1 MYKSRVRHKMG
12 RDSKFRFPVQAGV
25 VTGTLAL
32 VLAACGSGASGS
44 SPSSS
49 PSKSAAAPTQLT
61 IEGSTS
67 PVTVLN
73 LNPYNGNMGVDLM
86 YNTLMLVDPI
96 NGTMSPEL
104 ANSFKAVNST
114 TLEFTLQNGIKW
126 SNGTP
131 FTANDVI
138 FTLNMLKKYPAL
150 DGGGVW
156 NHLTSVTAQGNTV
169 IFHLNTPDVP
179 LNLSLA
185 SIPIVSQA
193 VWSKVANPVT
203 YTAVHPVVTGPY
215 TIDTFAPTKMVLK
228 KNPSSFE
235 ASQVKPQ
242 TVAFL
247 VGSSSQT
254 TNELLVAS
262 GAYDFS
268 YNYFPDVQKTFVSR
282 DPAHNKY
289 WFPAGGVI
297 SLFMNLTQAPFNNPN
312 FRQGIS
318 WAIDRQ
324 AVENKAVFGVEK
336 VAPQTGLIL
345 PGQSAWADPAIPNQG
360 LVTMNDTKALAD
372 FSKAGYTLKN
382 GKLVNS
388 SGVQVSFSIMEPSNY
403 SDWVG
408 AAQQIASNLAK
419 VGINATLNEPTSAV
433 YTTNTESGQFQA
445 AIGTFGGSGSAYSA
459 FNPALNSSFA
469 APINSTAVSNWERF
483 SSPAV
488 DQNLNQLA
496 AATTTSAMIKATYP
510 LQELMYN
517 QVPFIDLYYGGMWGL
532 FSTRHW
538 VGWPSASN
546 PYTLPATWNDDLL
559 AIMMHVRPA

>member
-1 MYKSRVRHKMG
+1 MYISRVRDVKWRG
-12 RDSKFRFPVQAGV
+12 SKFRFPAKVGV
-25 VTGTLAL
+25 ITGSMAL
-32 VLAACGSGASGS
+32 TLAACGSGTSASTS
-44 SPSSS
+44 SNVSSTS
-49 PSKSAAAPTQLT
+49 GATSTQLT
-61 IEGSTS
+61 IEGATS
-67 PVTVLN
+67 PITVLN

-104 ANSFKAVNST
+104 ATSFKAVNAT
-114 TLEFTLQNGIKW
+114 TLEFTLRNGIKW
-126 SNGTP
+126 SNGASFTP
-131 FTANDVI
+131 NDVI
-138 FTLNMLKKYPAL
+138 FTFNMLKKYPAL
-150 DGGGVW
+150 DGGGIW
-156 NHLTSVTAQGNTV
+156 NQLTSVTAQGNTV
-169 IFHLNTPDVP
+169 IFHLNSPDVP

-185 SIPIVSQA
+185 SVPIVSQA
-193 VWSKVANPVT
+193 VWSKLANPVT
-203 YTAVHPVVTGPY
+203 YTATHPVVTGPY
-215 TIDTFAPTKMVLK
+215 TFDTFAPTKMVLK
-228 KNPSSFE
+228 KNPLSFE

-262 GAYDFS
+262 GTYDFS
-268 YNYFPDVQKTFVSR
+268 YNYFPDVQKTFVAR

-297 SLFMNLTQAPFNNPN
+297 SLFMNLTQAPFNNPY

-324 AVENKAVFGVEK
+324 AVEDKAVFGVES
-336 VAPQTGLIL
+336 VAPQSGLIL
-345 PGQSAWADPAIPNQG
+345 PGQSAWSDPAIPNNG
-360 LVTMNDTKALAD
+360 LVTMNDSKALAD
-372 FSKAGYTLKN
+372 FKKAGYSLKN

-388 SGVQVSFSIMEPSNY
+388 SGVQVGFSIMEPNNY

-408 AAQQIASNLAK
+408 AAQQIASNLSS
-419 VGINATLNEPTSAV
+419 VGMNVTLNEPTAAV
-433 YTTNTESGQFQA
+433 YSTDTASGQFQA

-459 FNPALNSSFA
+459 FDPALNSSFA
-469 APINSTAVSNWERF
+469 APINTSTASNWERF
-483 SSPAV
+483 KSSTV
-488 DQNLNQLA
+488 DQYLNQLA
-496 AATTTSAMIKATYP
+496 AATTTASMIKATYP

-517 QVPFIDLYYGGMWGL
+517 QAPFIDLYYGGMWGL

-538 VGWPSASN
+538 VGWPSANN

-559 AIMMHVRPA
+559 SIMMHVRPA

>member
-12 RDSKFRFPVQAGV
+12 RDSKFRFPVQAGA
-25 VTGTLAL
+25 VTGALAL

>member
-1 MYKSRVRHKMG
+1 MYNNNKRNIEGRGSR
-12 RDSKFRFPVQAGV
+12 FRF
-25 VTGTLAL
+25 VTRSAAITGAFAVT
-32 VLAACGSGASGS
+32 LAACGSG
-44 SPSSS
+44 SSS
-49 PSKSAAAPTQLT
+49 SSSSATTTSSAATTTQLT
-61 IEGSTS
+61 IQGSTS
-67 PVTVLN
+67 PITVLN
-73 LNPYNGNMGVDLM
+73 LNPFNGNMGVDLM
-86 YNTLMLVDPI
+86 YNTLMLVNPI

-104 ANSFKAVNST
+104 ATSFKALNST
-114 TLEFTLQNGIKW
+114 TLEFTLKSGIKW

-131 FTANDVI
+131 FTAKDVV
-138 FTLNMLKKYPAL
+138 FTFNMLKKFPAL
-150 DGGGVW
+150 DGGGIWKQV
-156 NHLTSVTAQGNTV
+156 TSVTTSGNTV
-169 IFHLNTPDVP
+169 TFNLNTPDVP

-185 SIPIVSQA
+185 SVPIVSQA

-203 YTAVHPVVTGPY
+203 YTAKTPVVTGPY
-215 TIDTFAPTKMVLK
+215 TFDTFAPTKMVLK
-228 KNPSSFE
+228 KNPLSFE
-235 ASQVKPQ
+235 SGQVKPQ

-262 GAYDFS
+262 GTYDFS
-268 YNYFPDVQKTFVSR
+268 YNYFPDVQKTFVAR

-312 FRQGIS
+312 FRQGVS

-324 AVENKAVFGVEK
+324 AVENKAVFGVEN

-345 PGQSAWADPAIPNQG
+345 PGQSSWANPAIPNNG
-360 LVTMNDTKALAD
+360 LVTMNTTKALAD
-372 FSKAGYTLKN
+372 FKKAGYVLSN

-388 SGVQVSFSIMEPSNY
+388 AGVQVSFSIMEPNNY

-408 AAQQIASNLAK
+408 AAQQIAANLAS

-469 APINSTAVSNWERF
+469 APVNSSTASNWERF
-483 SSPAV
+483 NSPTV
-488 DQNLNQLA
+488 DQQLNQLA
-496 AATTTSAMIKATYP
+496 AATSATSMIKATYP
-510 LQELMYN
+510 LQSLMYN

-559 AIMMHVRPA
+559 AILMHVSPA